1 VCVWGETIRRS
12 LTGIPVLYYLQS
24 YATWCGFC
32 KRMMPVW
39 EDLAGVAQAENLEVR
54 IAKVNAVEEPG
65 KRSPPFLP
73 HNTISPEADLA
84 TVT

>member
-1 VCVWGETIRRS
+1 
-12 LTGIPVLYYLQS
+12 
-24 YATWCGFC
+24 
-32 KRMMPVW
+32 MMPVW
-39 EDLAGVAQAENLEVR
+39 EDLAGVAQAENLGVR